1 MKFLATILLT
11 LLLTSIVKIT
21 YAEDVLIIHQGY
33 NNSHSKWKNRLEDA
47 GHTVTSVNIT
57 SSSFPTDTTSYEQI
71 YDVRYSYNLTS
82 AQETAY
88 KALLARGGTLYLQG
102 DNPGCCNSRNQNI
115 IDFIEDELGGGTI
128 TYGGSGTYSSNSIT
142 QHNTNESWL
151 SSFSGT
157 VTFAAGGVLTAIGNG
172 TWFAKDG
179 SGKIVGA
186 VWYGDDLSNS

>member
-1 MKFLATILLT
+1 MKVVILLLSI
-11 LLLTSIVKIT
+11 LLFSSIT
-21 YAEDVLIIHQGY
+21 YAEDVLIVHQNY

-47 GHTVTSVNIT
+47 GHTVTMVNIV

-115 IDFIEDELGGGTI
+115 IDFC
-128 TYGGSGTYSSNSIT
+128 
-142 QHNTNESWL
+142 
-151 SSFSGT
+151 
-157 VTFAAGGVLTAIGNG
+157 
-172 TWFAKDG
+172 
-179 SGKIVGA
+179 
-186 VWYGDDLSNS
+186 